1 MDVVRVSG
9 NATQKPLDI
18 APGKLDDIEI
28 VEPVRGQ
35 VRAVNARQNIVV
47 DGQAQTTVTMQCAR
61 CLSPYPQPL
70 RLQLEAMAP
79 LSFFRALITGAST
92 VPETEEDE
100 ADDELAALFDANS
113 LDVLELV
120 RQAIVLQSP
129 LKPLCSPDCPGLP
142 EAAKYMSAAHDSR
155 WEALADW
162 RTPQAEPDAAEPDTA
177 ALSEA
182 TNETKNETQQENQK
196 QLKEETHGS
205 A

>member
-1 MDVVRVSG
+1 MYLDLMDVVRMSG
-9 NATQKPLDI
+9 NATQKPIDI

-28 VEPVRGQ
+28 VEPVRGV
-35 VRAVNARQNIVV
+35 VRAVNARHNIVV

-61 CLSPYPQPL
+61 CLSAYPQPL

-79 LSFFRALITGAST
+79 LSFFRTLIAGASAA
-92 VPETEEDE
+92 PEPDEDE

-129 LKPLCSPDCPGLP
+129 LKPLCSPDCAGLP
-142 EAAKYMSAAHDSR
+142 EAAKYMSAAPDSR

-162 RTPQAEPDAAEPDTA
+162 QTPPAEPDADEPDAA
-177 ALSEA
+177 ALSA
-182 TNETKNETQQENQK
+182 APHETGNETQQENY
-196 QLKEETHGS
+196 E
-205 A
+205 